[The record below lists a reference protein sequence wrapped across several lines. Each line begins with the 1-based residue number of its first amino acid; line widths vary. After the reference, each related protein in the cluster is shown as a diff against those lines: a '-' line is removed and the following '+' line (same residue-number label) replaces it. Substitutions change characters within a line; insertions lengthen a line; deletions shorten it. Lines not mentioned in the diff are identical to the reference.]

1 MEILW
6 NDKNQNLADVFKK
19 EKIHSCLIS
28 RGSHIIFEY
37 YKNKKQHSNL
47 HKINSCTKSIAS
59 SLIGIACDKGF
70 ISNLSTPIVEYFPTL
85 ANDSDRRKSTITIDH
100 LLTMSA
106 GFNWPEMGEWGGWP
120 QMIHSSNWVNY
131 VLERPLTH
139 APGEQMNYN
148 SGCSHLLMAILQKT
162 TGTSAQEFAND
173 HLFSKLKFRDYIW
186 HKDPQ
191 GIHIGGFGIH
201 LTIHDMHKMGQ
212 LFLNNGR
219 WAGKQLIRGEWVE
232 LTTKPA
238 FLTYEYFGHYGRHW
252 WSSAASKDEKFY
264 FAMGMGGQYIC
275 VMPSRDMIVTITSD
289 TKGNT
294 LTPLHVIKCILNDDA
309 SACYK

>member
-1 MEILW
+1 MNILW
-6 NDKNQNLADVFKK
+6 KDKKQNLTDVFRK

-28 RGSHIIFEY
+28 RDSNFIFEY
-37 YKNKKQHSNL
+37 FKNKKQQSNM

-59 SLIGIACDKGF
+59 SLIGIAYDKGF
-70 ISNLSTPIVEYFPTL
+70 IPSLSTPIVEYFPIL
-85 ANDSDRRKSTITIDH
+85 VKDSDPRKSTITIDH

-131 VLERPLTH
+131 VLERPLAH
-139 APGEQMNYN
+139 APGEHMNYN

-162 TGTSAQEFAND
+162 TGTNAQEFAND
-173 HLFSKLKFRDYIW
+173 HLFSKLKFSDYIW

-191 GIHIGGFGIH
+191 GINIGGFGIH
-201 LTIHDMHKMGQ
+201 LTIQDMHKVGQ

-219 WAGKQLIRGEWVE
+219 WDGKQLIRGDWVE
-232 LTTKPA
+232 LTTQPV
-238 FLTYEYFGHYGRHW
+238 FLTYKHFGHYCRHW
-252 WSSAASKDEKFY
+252 WSSATFEDERFY

-275 VMPSRDMIVTITSD
+275 VIPSREMVITITCD
-289 TKGNT
+289 TKGDT
-294 LTPLHVIKCILNDDA
+294 LIPLHIIECILKSDE
-309 SACYK
+309 